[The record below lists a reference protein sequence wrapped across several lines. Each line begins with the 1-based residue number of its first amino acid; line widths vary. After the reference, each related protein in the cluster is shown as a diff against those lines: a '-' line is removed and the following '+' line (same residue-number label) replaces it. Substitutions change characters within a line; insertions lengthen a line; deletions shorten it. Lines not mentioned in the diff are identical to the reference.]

1 MVIAL
6 VPSILLSIFL
16 SVVLTLVLNGIL
28 GVMLM
33 PAAAVGLLVF
43 LGALALLRM
52 FSPA

>member
-33 PAAAVGLLVF
+33 PAAVVGLFVF

>member
-16 SVVLTLVLNGIL
+16 SIVLTLVLNAVL

-33 PAAAVGLLVF
+33 PAAAVGFFVF
-43 LGALALLRM
+43 LGSLALLRM